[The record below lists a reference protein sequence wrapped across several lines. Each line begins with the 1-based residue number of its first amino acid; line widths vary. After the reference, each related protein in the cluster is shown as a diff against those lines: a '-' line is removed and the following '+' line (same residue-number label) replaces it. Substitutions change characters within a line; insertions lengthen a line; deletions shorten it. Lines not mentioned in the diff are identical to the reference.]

1 MMDFLT
7 GGWPRLILIGVVSL
21 AICLG
26 AWWIHHTI
34 YTSGF
39 NDATAAWSAKYDKRE
54 ADLIEKADK
63 ERSRQIIANNE
74 AKKAEAERIA
84 QLEAENTALENN
96 IRKLEDEAALD
107 PDADKPS
114 LSPAGRLRINSVR

>member
-1 MMDFLT
+1 MFT
-7 GGWPRLILIGVVSL
+7 GLYAKLIIAGVILAAIIGYGEWRGNSR
-21 AICLG
+21 
-26 AWWIHHTI
+26 
-34 YTSGF
+34 Y
-39 NDATAAWSAKYDKRE
+39 NAAVAVWSAKYDKRE

-84 QLEAENTALENN
+84 QLEAENNALENN

-114 LSPAGRLRINSVR
+114 LSPAGRLRVNSVR